1 MSTDTTS
8 TDDAP
13 EAEVD
18 TEPFDAERAKAKI
31 AKANSEASAL
41 RRRLKELE
49 AAKAKLDELE
59 AAGKSEADK
68 LRDQLAAAE
77 KAAQEAELRALR
89 LEVAADKG
97 LTPSQAKRLVGST
110 LEELEADADDLLA
123 DFQPAK
129 GAVEAK
135 PTENLRPGTAG
146 TTDPTTTSID
156 VDALVNSIPP
166 TY

>member
-77 KAAQEAELRALR
+77 RAAQEAELRALR

-129 GAVEAK
+129 GAVETK